1 MSPGPAP
8 RDLAQHEALAALRA
22 TVGEAHVHC
31 PSGPDDPAWRSQ
43 QTDWRGRYHGWALA
57 IVAPADTD
65 EVAAVVRVCARHGL
79 QIVPQGGHTGLVGGG
94 VPDASGRQIVLSLRR
109 LRRILAIDPANLTL
123 TAQAGCLLA
132 EVQAAAAEAS
142 LLFPLSLASEGSCT
156 LGGNLATNAGGTQV
170 LRFGNARDLCLGLEA
185 VNAQGEVWHGLS
197 GLRKDNTGYDLRHLL
212 IGSEGTLGI
221 ITAATLKLFPAPRS
235 QQAALLA
242 CPSLDAALSLLQAA
256 RAALDAQ
263 LTGFE
268 VMGACPLA
276 LTLKHQPA
284 QAAVLSALEVG
295 VASASLGAPAQAP
308 QGPQLP
314 PWVVLLDAASPLP
327 AQALQDQLEGLC
339 AQAMDAGWVTQVALS
354 QTDQQYQAMWA
365 LREAIPLAEKAEA
378 LMVKHDIGIPSS
390 HIPRFVADVEVA
402 LQAAL
407 PGVRTVCFGH
417 MGDGNLH
424 FNVQGPADL
433 APSDFL
439 MRHQAQVEAIVYD
452 LVQACSGSISAEHG
466 VGQLKRHELAQRAD
480 PVKLGWMLAIKQ
492 ALDPQC
498 ILNPGK
504 LL

>member
-1 MSPGPAP
+1 MNTSSTPGDQAV
-8 RDLAQHEALAALRA
+8 LEALAALRA

-31 PSGPDDPAWRSQ
+31 PTGPDDAGYRSQ

-79 QIVPQGGHTGLVGGG
+79 SIVPQGGHTGLVGGG
-94 VPDASGRQIVLSLRR
+94 APDASGRQIVLSLRR
-109 LRRILAIDPANLTL
+109 LRRILAVDTTNLTL

-132 EVQAAAAEAS
+132 EVQAAAAEAG

-212 IGSEGTLGI
+212 IGSEGTLGL
-221 ITAATLKLFPAPRS
+221 ITAATLKLYPAPRS

-242 CPSLDAALSLLQAA
+242 CPSLDAALALLKAA
-256 RAALDAQ
+256 RDVLDAQ

-268 VMGACPLA
+268 VMGAYPLS
-276 LTLKHQPA
+276 LTLRHQPV
-284 QAAVLSALEVG
+284 QAAVLSALG
-295 VASASLGAPAQAP
+295 IDTATPGGNAAALPAW
-308 QGPQLP
+308 L
-314 PWVVLLDAASPLP
+314 VLLDAASPLP
-327 AQALQDQLEGLC
+327 AAALQEQLEALC
-339 AQAMDAGWVTQVALS
+339 AQAMDAGWAQQAALS
-354 QTDQQYQAMWA
+354 QSDAQYQAMWA
-365 LREAIPLAEKAEA
+365 LREAIPLAEKSEA
-378 LMVKHDIGIPSS
+378 LMVKHDIGIPTSR
-390 HIPRFVADVEVA
+390 IPRFMDDAAEA

-407 PGVRTVCFGH
+407 PGVRVVCFGH

-424 FNVQGPADL
+424 FNVQGPAGMP
-433 APSDFL
+433 ASDFL
-439 MRHQAQVEAIVYD
+439 KQHQTQVETIVYD
-452 LVQACSGSISAEHG
+452 LVQACEGSISAEHG

-480 PVKLGWMLAIKQ
+480 PVKLGWMRAIKQ
-492 ALDPQC
+492 ALDPQG
-498 ILNPGK
+498 LFNPGK

>member
-1 MSPGPAP
+1 MSLAPTPGEQAWSG
-8 RDLAQHEALAALRA
+8 AAHEAVAALKA
-22 TVGEAHVHC
+22 IVGEAHVHA
-31 PSGPDDPAWRSQ
+31 PSGPDDPTCRGQ

-57 IVAPADTD
+57 IVAPADT
-65 EVAAVVRVCARHGL
+65 EQLAAVVRLCARLDLG
-79 QIVPQGGHTGLVGGG
+79 IVPQGGHTGLVGGG

-109 LRRILAIDPANLTL
+109 LRRILAIDPANLTI
-123 TAQAGCLLA
+123 TVQAGCLLA
-132 EVQAAAAEAS
+132 EVQAAAAQAG
-142 LLFPLSLASEGSCT
+142 LLFPLSLASEGSCS

-185 VNAQGEVWHGLS
+185 VNAQGEVWHGLH

-221 ITAATLKLFPAPRS
+221 ITAATLKLYPAPRS

-242 CPSLDAALSLLQAA
+242 CPSLEAALALLQAA

-268 VMGACPLA
+268 LMGAYPLA

-284 QAAVLSALEVG
+284 QAAVLAALG
-295 VASASLGAPAQAP
+295 VDVRADLARAEA
-308 QGPQLP
+308 LP
-314 PWVVLLDAASPLP
+314 TWVVLLDAASPLP
-327 AQALQDQLEGLC
+327 TQALQDQLESLC
-339 AQAMDAGWVTQVALS
+339 AQALGAGWAAQAALS
-354 QTDQQYQAMWA
+354 QSDAQHQAMWA

-390 HIPRFVADVEVA
+390 HIPRFVADVQVA
-402 LQAAL
+402 LQSAL
-407 PGVRTVCFGH
+407 PGVRIVCFGH

-424 FNVQGPADL
+424 FNVQGPAEV
-433 APSDFL
+433 AAKDFL
-439 MRHQAQVEAIVYD
+439 ERHQAQVETIVYD

-466 VGQLKRHELAQRAD
+466 VGQLKRHELARRAD
-480 PVKLGWMLAIKQ
+480 PVKLGWMRAIKQ
-492 ALDPQC
+492 ALDPQG

>member
-1 MSPGPAP
+1 MNPTSTPGDQAVL
-8 RDLAQHEALAALRA
+8 DALAALRA

-31 PSGPDDPAWRSQ
+31 PAGPDDTAFRSQ
-43 QTDWRGRYHGWALA
+43 QADWRGRYHGWALA

-79 QIVPQGGHTGLVGGG
+79 SIVPQGGHTGLVGGG

-109 LRRILAIDPANLTL
+109 LRRILAVDAANLTL

-132 EVQAAAAEAS
+132 EVQAAAAQAG

-212 IGSEGTLGI
+212 IGSEGTLGL
-221 ITAATLKLFPAPRS
+221 ITAATLKLYPAPRS

-242 CPSLDAALSLLQAA
+242 CPSLDAALALLKAA
-256 RAALDAQ
+256 RAVLDAQ

-268 VMGACPLA
+268 VMGAYPLA
-276 LTLKHQPA
+276 LTLRHETA
-284 QAAVLSALEVG
+284 QAAVLSALG
-295 VASASLGAPAQAP
+295 VDMGAADATDLPA
-308 QGPQLP
+308 
-314 PWVVLLDAASPLP
+314 WVVLLDAASPLP
-327 AQALQDQLEGLC
+327 ALALQEQLETLC
-339 AQAMDAGWVTQVALS
+339 AQALDAGWAAQAALS
-354 QTDQQYQAMWA
+354 QSDAQYQAMWA

-390 HIPRFVADVEVA
+390 RIPRFMDDAAEA

-407 PGVRTVCFGH
+407 PGVRIVCFGH
-417 MGDGNLH
+417 IGDGNLH
-424 FNVQGPADL
+424 FNVQGPAGMP
-433 APSDFL
+433 ASDFL
-439 MRHQAQVEAIVYD
+439 KQHQAQVETIVYD
-452 LVQACSGSISAEHG
+452 LVQACEGSISAEHG

-480 PVKLGWMLAIKQ
+480 PVKLGWMRAIKQ
-492 ALDPQC
+492 ALDPQG
-498 ILNPGK
+498 LFNPGK

>member
-1 MSPGPAP
+1 MSPSSTPGEQAV
-8 RDLAQHEALAALRA
+8 LEALAALRA
-22 TVGEAHVHC
+22 AVGESHVHC
-31 PSGPDDPAWRSQ
+31 PAGPDDAAFRSQ

-57 IVAPADTD
+57 IVAPADTE

-79 QIVPQGGHTGLVGGG
+79 GIVPQGGHTGLVGGG

-109 LRRILAIDPANLTL
+109 LRRILAVDAANLTL

-132 EVQAAAAEAS
+132 EVQAAAAEAG
-142 LLFPLSLASEGSCT
+142 LLFPLSLAAEGSCT

-212 IGSEGTLGI
+212 IGSEGTLGL

-242 CPSLDAALSLLQAA
+242 CSSLDAALSLLQAA
-256 RAALDAQ
+256 RSALDAQ

-268 VMGACPLA
+268 VMGAYPLA
-276 LTLKHQPA
+276 LTLRHQASQATVLAALGVEVTAVPGAAFPSAFNAPTLPA
-284 QAAVLSALEVG
+284 
-295 VASASLGAPAQAP
+295 
-308 QGPQLP
+308 
-314 PWVVLLDAASPLP
+314 WVVLLDAASPLP
-327 AQALQDQLEGLC
+327 ASALQDLLEGLC
-339 AQAMDAGWVTQVALS
+339 AQALDAGWATQAALS
-354 QTDQQYQAMWA
+354 QSDMQYQAMWA

-390 HIPRFVADVEVA
+390 RIPRFVDDVATA
-402 LQAAL
+402 LQASW
-407 PGVRTVCFGH
+407 PGVRIVCFGH

-433 APSDFL
+433 SAPEFL
-439 MRHQAQVEAIVYD
+439 QRHQAQVETIVYD
-452 LVQACSGSISAEHG
+452 LVQACGGSISAEHG
-466 VGQLKRHELAQRAD
+466 VGQLKRQELAQRAD
-480 PVKLGWMLAIKQ
+480 PVKLTWMRAIKQ
-492 ALDPQC
+492 ALDPQG
-498 ILNPGK
+498 LFNPGK

>member
-1 MSPGPAP
+1 MTLPSTPGEQAV
-8 RDLAQHEALAALRA
+8 LEALAAMRA
-22 TVGEAHVHC
+22 AVGEAHVHC
-31 PSGPDDPAWRSQ
+31 PTGPDDAAYSSQ

-79 QIVPQGGHTGLVGGG
+79 SIVPQGGHTGLVGGG
-94 VPDASGRQIVLSLRR
+94 APDASGRQIVLSLRR
-109 LRRILAIDPANLTL
+109 LRRILEVDTANLTL

-132 EVQAAAAEAS
+132 EVQAAAAEAG

-221 ITAATLKLFPAPRS
+221 ITAATLKLYPAPRS

-242 CPSLDAALSLLQAA
+242 CPSLDAALALLKAA
-256 RAALDAQ
+256 RDVLDAQ

-268 VMGACPLA
+268 VMGAYPLS
-276 LTLKHQPA
+276 LTLRHQPV
-284 QAAVLSALEVG
+284 QAAVLSALG
-295 VASASLGAPAQAP
+295 IDTATPGGNAAALPAW
-308 QGPQLP
+308 L
-314 PWVVLLDAASPLP
+314 VLLDAASPLP
-327 AQALQDQLEGLC
+327 ASALQEQLEALC
-339 AQAMDAGWVTQVALS
+339 AQAMDAGWAQQAALS
-354 QTDQQYQAMWA
+354 QSDAQYRAMWA
-365 LREAIPLAEKAEA
+365 LREAIPLAEKSEA
-378 LMVKHDIGIPSS
+378 LMVKHDIGIPTSR
-390 HIPRFVADVEVA
+390 IPRFMDDAAEA
-402 LQAAL
+402 LQEAL
-407 PGVRTVCFGH
+407 PGVRIVCFGH

-424 FNVQGPADL
+424 FNVQGPAGMP
-433 APSDFL
+433 ASDFL
-439 MRHQAQVEAIVYD
+439 KQHQTQVETIVYD
-452 LVQACSGSISAEHG
+452 LVQACEGSISAEHG

-480 PVKLGWMLAIKQ
+480 PVKLSWMRAIKQ
-492 ALDPQC
+492 ALDP
-498 ILNPGK
+498 LGLFNPGK